1 MAIYEIQADKIVS
14 FDVTTFEAVGLRER
28 NDLQRLLNAQI
39 EIVCPDVLV
48 ISEGFREWEDSR
60 RELDLL
66 ALDKQANLV
75 VIELKRT
82 EDGGH
87 AELQAIRYAAM
98 VSAMT
103 FSRAVDVYDDYLRKN
118 GRDAD
123 AASELLK
130 FLDWDEPD
138 EDTFVQDVRIV
149 LVSADFSKELTTSVM
164 WLNERNLD
172 IRCVRMRP
180 YRDGSRVLVDV
191 QQVIPLP
198 EASEY
203 IVRIREKAVRER
215 QDKAERESRHSLR
228 QAFWQALLDRVSGK
242 SQLFSSVSA
251 SDGTWISAGSGVTGV
266 HFTYRVRQHTAASQ
280 VYLEADKDVNKARFD
295 WLMHRREQIEAAI
308 NGTVEWQRCDDLK
321 QSYLSVNFDGGYR
334 ETEEEWAAVQDKM
347 IAAMSELEQ
356 AIKPL
361 LAELRQVVPV
371 SSVLG
376 ESAGLH
382 SDTSRGD
389 AE

>member
-1 MAIYEIQADKIVS
+1 MSIYEIQTDKIVS
-14 FDVTTFEAVGLRER
+14 FEQTTFEAVGLRER
-28 NDLQRLLNAQI
+28 NDLQRLLNAQV

-66 ALDKQANLV
+66 AIDKQANLV

-82 EDGGH
+82 EDAGH

-103 FSRAVDVYDDYLRKN
+103 FSRAIEIYDDYLRKN
-118 GRDAD
+118 GRDVD
-123 AASELLK
+123 AASQLLE

-138 EDTFVQDVRIV
+138 EDAFAQDVRIV

-180 YRDGSRVLVDV
+180 YRDGARVLVDV

-203 IVRIREKAVRER
+203 IVRIREKAVQER

-228 QAFWQALLDRVSGK
+228 LAFWQALLERSFGK
-242 SQLFSSVSA
+242 SQLFSGVSA
-251 SDGTWISAGSGVTGV
+251 SDGTWVAAGSGVGGV
-266 HFTYRVRQHTAASQ
+266 HYVYTVRQHSAATLLK
-280 VYLEADKDVNKARFD
+280 LEASKNVNKARFD
-295 WLMHRREQIEAAI
+295 WLINRREKIESAI
-308 NGTVEWQRCDDLK
+308 NGTVQWKRCDDLK
-321 QSYLSVNFDGGYR
+321 QSYLGVNFSGGYR
-334 ETEEEWAAVQDKM
+334 DAEEDWAVVQDQM

-361 LAELRQVVPV
+361 LAELRQFG
-371 SSVLG
+371 SASGIAG
-376 ESAGLH
+376 EDVG
-382 SDTSRGD
+382 
-389 AE
+389 